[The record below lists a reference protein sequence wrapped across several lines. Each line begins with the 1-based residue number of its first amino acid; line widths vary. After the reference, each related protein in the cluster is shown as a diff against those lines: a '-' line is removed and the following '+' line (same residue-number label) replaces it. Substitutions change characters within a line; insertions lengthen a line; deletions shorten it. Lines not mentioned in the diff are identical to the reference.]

1 MPVCGFEVILLGVCT
16 AELDQARILGRDKTL
31 DIHRFQHL
39 AKEFGIVTSLSMRRQ
54 KQEPE
59 IKAGEA
65 YGHDL
70 SVWANLDQVSD
81 PCVIALWRS
90 REQFL
95 SQAIFQPSSQNFSK
109 LQPKL
114 DHEGEAALLASP
126 TLFMPNRELI

>member
-1 MPVCGFEVILLGVCT
+1 
-16 AELDQARILGRDKTL
+16 
-31 DIHRFQHL
+31 
-39 AKEFGIVTSLSMRRQ
+39 
-54 KQEPE
+54 
-59 IKAGEA
+59 
-65 YGHDL
+65 
-70 SVWANLDQVSD
+70 
-81 PCVIALWRS
+81 LWRS